1 MKPLLCKLRRLLR
14 EVVLMVQL
22 LLWLMG
28 LGTAAEPVQ
37 TVPEIDPGPTAAPAR
52 TVPTPDPAGVSPGP
66 PIG

>member
-14 EVVLMVQL
+14 EVLLMVQL

-28 LGTAAEPVQ
+28 FGDVAEPVQ
-37 TVPEIDPGPTAAPAR
+37 PR
-52 TVPTPDPAGVSPGP
+52 TVPTPDPAGVPLGP